1 MSEKKLAKRI
11 TLGSGKLYVK
21 LYGGGAIPEH
31 EEIETEENLL
41 GLIKNGATLK
51 YTPTFKVTHDD
62 LRIINKKALTNE
74 EVILSSGI
82 MTWYGDTLKRICTT
96 AEVSEDNS
104 KKTRTVKI
112 GGTSR
117 YKNEKYVIRFL
128 HNSPEYGDIRI
139 TIVGS
144 NEAGFEFSFNPEN
157 ETVINLEFR
166 AEPHDGDGTLVIY
179 EEKDEGI
186 QPLARENTKG
196 NTKKIEDKEE

>member
-1 MSEKKLAKRI
+1 MSEKDLSKRI

-21 LYGGGAIPEH
+21 LYEGGTIPEH
-31 EEIETEENLL
+31 SEIETEENLL

-51 YTPTFKVTHDD
+51 YTPTFKVTNDD

-96 AEVSEDNS
+96 AEVSEDTS

-112 GGTSR
+112 GGAGR

-128 HNSPEYGDIRI
+128 HKSPEYGDIRI

-166 AEPHDGDGTLVIY
+166 AEPHDEDGTLIIY
-179 EEKDEGI
+179 EEQDDS
-186 QPLARENTKG
+186 LASRGRASTVIKG
-196 NTKKIEDKEE
+196 DS